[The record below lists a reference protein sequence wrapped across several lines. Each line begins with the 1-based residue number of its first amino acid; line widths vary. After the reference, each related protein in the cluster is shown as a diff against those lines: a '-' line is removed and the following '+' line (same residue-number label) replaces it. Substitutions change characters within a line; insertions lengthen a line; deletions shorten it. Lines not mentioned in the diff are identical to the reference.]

1 MASPRW
7 DENESAVSCH
17 PGDDRPAQARLHG
30 FRQIVDALSEDLGSA
45 KGSDLITDV
54 LFIAGRD

>member
-1 MASPRW
+1 MKT
-7 DENESAVSCH
+7 N
-17 PGDDRPAQARLHG
+17 RPFHAIRAMTDPHRLYLHG